1 MKNLFYFLVAI
12 IILIVVGCSQQES
25 SWQEA
30 KKTNT
35 IMAYSNYLKLFSQG
49 EHITEAKNLIEKL
62 EWDSAF
68 REKNDSLLKY
78 LILKYPNHNNLKK
91 TNENI
96 AYLDNLKWKIEH
108 HAIDIDSADLLVINS
123 GGRIIAFDGQAITF
137 YGPESYVKEHNIE
150 KACRIKGF
158 RKVLIWRDF
167 SSDENAGAK
176 KNGLE
181 TGVAYLQ
188 VVPGRYLPIRKVD
201 LKKSDK
207 ELIKEFGLP
216 ISNPNN

>member
-1 MKNLFYFLVAI
+1 MKNSFYFLIAI

-78 LILKYPNHNNLKK
+78 LIIKYPKHNNLKETK
-91 TNENI
+91 ENTT
-96 AYLDNLKWKIEH
+96 YLDNLKWKIDH
-108 HAIDIDSADLLVINS
+108 HVLDIDGADLLVINS
-123 GGRIIAFDGQAITF
+123 GGRIITSYGQATTF
-137 YGPESYVKEHNIE
+137 YGPESFIKEHNIE
-150 KACRIKGF
+150 KACRVKGF

-167 SSDENAGAK
+167 SSDEIAGAK

-188 VVPGRYLPIRKVD
+188 VVPGRYLPVRRVD

-207 ELIKEFGLP
+207 ELIKEFG
-216 ISNPNN
+216 ISIGSQID